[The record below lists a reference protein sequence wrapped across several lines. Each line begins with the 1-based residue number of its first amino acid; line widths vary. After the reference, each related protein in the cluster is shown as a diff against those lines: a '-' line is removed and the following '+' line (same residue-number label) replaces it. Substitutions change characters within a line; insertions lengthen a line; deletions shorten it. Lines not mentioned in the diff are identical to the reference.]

1 MDIEY
6 WYMFSYVVGT
16 VTGWWMFRTTRAD
29 KEELIKSS
37 CDQFL
42 QLLIAGD
49 CIRVKE
55 CEDGELEILTIDEA
69 TAFVEDLEEA
79 EPEQA

>member
-1 MDIEY
+1 MAIEY
-6 WYMFSYVVGT
+6 WYMLSYVVGT
-16 VTGWWMFRTTRAD
+16 ATGWWMFRTTRAE
-29 KEELIKSS
+29 KEDLIKSS

-55 CEDGELEILTIDEA
+55 CEDGEIEILTIDEA
-69 TAFVEDLEEA
+69 TAFVEDQEEA

>member
-1 MDIEY
+1 MAIEY
-6 WYMFSYVVGT
+6 WYMLSYVVGT

-55 CEDGELEILTIDEA
+55 CEDGELEILTIDEIA
-69 TAFVEDLEEA
+69 AQDD
-79 EPEQA
+79 